1 MEFREL
7 RDDETD
13 LLKEFLYEAI
23 FLPEGTPPPPASIIM
38 EPELALYYEGFGSGI
53 ADKCIVAE
61 EEGRVVGAV
70 WSRIMDDY
78 GHVDDVT
85 PSLAISL
92 YKPYRSKGYGRK
104 MMEGMLK
111 LLREGGFERVSLAV
125 QKDNYALRL
134 YESCGFVKLRE
145 NDQEY
150 IMVCDLKGE
159 DPSDKK

>member
-1 MEFREL
+1 
-7 RDDETD
+7 
-13 LLKEFLYEAI
+13 
-23 FLPEGTPPPPASIIM
+23 
-38 EPELALYYEGFGSGI
+38 
-53 ADKCIVAE
+53 
-61 EEGRVVGAV
+61 
-70 WSRIMDDY
+70 MDDY

-159 DPSDKK
+159 DPGDKK